1 MPIHKVKLMPDAN
14 GNQQEVILNSD
25 ISLGMMRKL
34 KSEGLISKTFLNDMI
49 KVENDPSLMNFDE
62 MTNAPYIAYRNA
74 NPNGMTQE
82 EFEDRFPNDME
93 LQGLLYGEIVSGE
106 SKKAE
111 LANAFTNAARK
122 SGGNNSKKKNH
133 KRNFQK

>member
-1 MPIHKVKLMPDAN
+1 MPIHKVKLLPDAN

-34 KSEGLISKTFLNDMI
+34 KSEGLISKTFLNDMV

-62 MTNAPYIAYRNA
+62 MANAPYIAYRNA

-82 EFEDRFPNDME
+82 AFEDRFPNDME

-111 LANAFTNAARK
+111 LANAFSNAAKQSGK
-122 SGGNNSKKKNH
+122 SSGKKNR
-133 KRNFQK
+133 KRSFQK